1 MQRLIVLSYVLAGTD
16 LPSADRL
23 ITVLEPK
30 ALIRAPTMR
39 SAKLDRRSA
48 NREVP
53 WTLEAPVLATCQAAF
68 SLTPFAVSKHRLPF
82 VARSST
88 NIIDQRAQRA
98 YLSINRPI
106 STGNPA
112 LAKQLPA
119 VARSQHL
126 QRPKPQ
132 GTAVTAS
139 SSHSPIKRIE
149 PHRPTH
155 RPNIVPPANRIARR
169 IEPYRIPVPC
179 NWKPPFPSLPRFAT
193 IIISKRTAFRSISPL
208 PRNPRRLSA
217 NRRPFA
223 HQHPQIPP
231 VFPTSNRHQHNIAPY
246 SASQPP
252 LKAFP
257 QVATPAS
264 FPHIQ
269 AILPFCLTMPQAPR
283 LLVWFLTLPSQ
294 IARAALRRIGG
305 KLPCPLTI
313 CSLVRFTETKQR
325 RLLATK
331 SNQKRRN

>member
-1 MQRLIVLSYVLAGTD
+1 MTSSS
-16 LPSADRL
+16 LPY
-23 ITVLEPK
+23 
-30 ALIRAPTMR
+30 
-39 SAKLDRRSA
+39 
-48 NREVP
+48 
-53 WTLEAPVLATCQAAF
+53 
-68 SLTPFAVSKHRLPF
+68 PFAVSKHRLPL

-98 YLSINRPI
+98 YLSINPSIDQFPRAIPLWQSNSQLCPDR
-106 STGNPA
+106 STCNA
-112 LAKQLPA
+112 LNLKAQPSPPA
-119 VARSQHL
+119 VPTRRSSESNRTAQH
-126 QRPKPQ
+126 
-132 GTAVTAS
+132 
-139 SSHSPIKRIE
+139 
-149 PHRPTH
+149 
-155 RPNIVPPANRIARR
+155 IVPPANRIARR

-179 NWKPPFPSLPRFAT
+179 NWKPPFPSLPHFAT
-193 IIISKRTAFRSISPL
+193 IIISKRTALRSISPL

-217 NRRPFA
+217 NHRPFA

-269 AILPFCLTMPQAPR
+269 AIPPFCLTMPQAPR
-283 LLVWFLTLPSQ
+283 LLVWFLTLSSQ

-313 CSLVRFTETKQR
+313 CSLVRFNETKQR